1 MSLEATQN
9 SSSLWKSL
17 YVQSQGNMFIFQ
29 KQVKTD
35 LQLIRFIK
43 FLIRSPEMLGVSRK
57 NIGPWLAKNG
67 NFIIKTVKQRW

>member
-57 NIGPWLAKNG
+57 KSWTMVSKEWQLHY
-67 NFIIKTVKQRW
+67 